1 MKTLVDVVNLN
12 ADASCLSSNWWLK
25 MLNGGKSSYFYKWLK
40 SYVDLQKKISLGLT
54 GATISDIAGFNPE
67 AIDLINKN
75 RDVFEIILRPY
86 AHDIALL
93 RSKEGFEL
101 NLTAG
106 IKTIQKEFD
115 YYTPYF
121 LPPEFMLTNEQVKIL
136 SEYKIEGTFI
146 NAGRFKKEIKERLPE
161 EPYIVKGI
169 FGSELKCI
177 PFESPLTQLYLRSI
191 HYYTAKE
198 WNEYFVKQQN
208 DSCFY
213 MWRDGES
220 SFFLP
225 DGNERERTWLKKESK
240 EIERKFLSEQEE
252 SVNYKLNRYLKEKHY
267 HHYPVH
273 SFMAWMRESRMLGYI
288 MNVQEFE
295 RRLTTLNKEE
305 MSIWML
311 LINSD
316 ILSAVEKDS
325 PEITILKNAKDT
337 EEIKHV
343 IWRCERGMEGEE
355 WLNILRYGIQNKT
368 VKAYLEK
375 STSKQVAKYTNR
387 LDYLSTIL

>member
-25 MLNGGKSSYFYKWLK
+25 MLDGGKASYFCKWLRC
-40 SYVDLQKKISLGLT
+40 YVDQEKKISLGVT

-67 AIDLINKN
+67 AIELINKH
-75 RDVFEIILRPY
+75 RDIFEIILRPF

-93 RSKEGFEL
+93 RTKEGFEL
-101 NLTAG
+101 NLEAG
-106 IKTIQKEFD
+106 IKTIEKEFGS
-115 YYTPYF
+115 YTPYF
-121 LPPEFMLTNEQVKIL
+121 LPPEFMLTNEQIKIL
-136 SEYKIEGTFI
+136 SEHNIEGTFI

-177 PFESPLTQLYLRSI
+177 PFESNLTHLYLKSI
-191 HYYTAKE
+191 HYYSSKS
-198 WNEYFVKQQN
+198 WNNYFLEHKS
-208 DSCFY
+208 DSCLY

-225 DGNERERTWLKKESK
+225 DGNEREKTWLKEESK
-240 EIERKFLSEQEE
+240 KIERVFLSEQTE

-267 HHYPVH
+267 HYYPVH

-295 RRLTTLNKEE
+295 RKLASLTKEE
-305 MSIWML
+305 TAIWML

-325 PEITILKNAKDT
+325 PEITILKNAGDK
-337 EEIKHV
+337 EEIKYT
-343 IWRCERGMEGEE
+343 IWRCERGLEGEE
-355 WLNILRYGIQNKT
+355 WLNILRYGLSDKT
-368 VKAYLEK
+368 VKSYLDK
-375 STSKQVAKYTNR
+375 SPSKQISKYQNR
-387 LDYLSTIL
+387 VSYLNRII

>member
-25 MLNGGKSSYFYKWLK
+25 MLGGGKSSYFYKWLK
-40 SYVDLQKKISLGLT
+40 CYVDQQKKISLGIT
-54 GATISDIAGFNPE
+54 GATIADIAGFNPE

-75 RDVFEIILRPY
+75 RDIFEIILRPF

-93 RSKEGFEL
+93 RTTEGFEL
-101 NLTAG
+101 NLMAG
-106 IKTIQKEFD
+106 IKTIEKEFD
-115 YYTPYF
+115 YFTPYF
-121 LPPEFMLTNEQVKIL
+121 LPPEFMLTNEQIKIL
-136 SEYKIEGTFI
+136 SEKKIEGTFI

-177 PFESPLTQLYLRSI
+177 PFESPLTGLYLKSI
-191 HYYTAKE
+191 HYYTAKD
-198 WNEYFVKQQN
+198 WNAYILQHN
-208 DSCFY
+208 TDSCLY

-225 DGNERERTWLKKESK
+225 DGNEREKTWLKEESK
-240 EIERKFLSEQEE
+240 KIERKFLSEQTE

-267 HHYPVH
+267 HYYPVH

-288 MNVQEFE
+288 LNVQQFE
-295 RRLTTLNKEE
+295 QKISLLSKEE
-305 MSIWML
+305 VAIWML
-311 LINSD
+311 IINSD

-325 PEITILKNAKDT
+325 PEITILKNAHETD
-337 EEIKHV
+337 EVKHI
-343 IWRCERGMEGEE
+343 IWRCERGLEGEE
-355 WLNILRYGIQNKT
+355 WLNILRYGLDNKT
-368 VKAYLEK
+368 VKTYLDK
-375 STSKQVAKYTNR
+375 SQNKQISKYQNR
-387 LDYLSTIL
+387 LTYLNKII